1 MFVLDTVAVL
11 ATSRAG
17 NIGFLLVT
25 DVETKYI
32 YIYCYKNKSEVAE
45 EVINYVKK
53 FQRLSGIN
61 LKQLHSD
68 QGTEFVNQRIIEF
81 CTQERI
87 KFTTS
92 AAYVPQHNGI
102 AERSNQYILSKMRQL
117 INMLEIEKS
126 FYWDFAAYYS
136 AYITNRVTEGGTDIS
151 SFERIYNKKP
161 KLYRFYIFG
170 SLIVYVQKTENK
182 IQSKGTYG
190 YFMGYNPATGEAL
203 IVVKIS
209 RYLIKT
215 RDFISIG
222 SSENLFGNEEENIQ
236 SEIKNPLNI
245 GESDQNKNTRQV
257 ETNVIDT
264 DTIQNEN
271 NEDTFVRRSTRVTKV
286 PDKLTYDQENISNL
300 FLFEEAGFVFQFP
313 ELFNYATALVSKD
326 FTIPKS
332 FHQIK
337 HKPESD
343 KWYEAYDKE
352 LKKIELMGKME
363 LIKNETVRNKQAVI
377 PIMELFSKKYDNIS
391 KQNIFKCRFVARGDL
406 QEDYLKFYSP
416 ASRLELIRFFNFI
429 VAKENYLC
437 TQLDIGNA
445 FLNAKL
451 DTEYLYSLPQKLKI
465 QNPTKV
471 WKSSQAIYGL
481 KEAPLYWH
489 KEISEK
495 LEKAGFIINRKERTI
510 LKHKEKCIIGLIYVD
525 DILFAGRE
533 EKELKW
539 IIYILG
545 EHYKVK
551 QTSNVNNYVGFEI
564 TSDEKYLYLT
574 AKNYIN
580 NLCEAFEIQTEENIP
595 HIVKDWVDKDI
606 DSEVLKHKKKYQ
618 SIIGALTYIN
628 RVCRPDITFQ
638 VNVLAQCASKPSK
651 FNFNCAKKVA
661 KYLLK
666 TKNLG
671 LRYTKGEH
679 VLNIEMFCDASYGML
694 KGGNSMTGYVLKV
707 NKQVVL
713 YKSKKQKTIATSSAE
728 SEILACSLAVKEMK
742 WLKINLKFFGLK
754 FDSGTIKN
762 DNLGAVKKLGVQA
775 SYNGIKQLEIEHYFM
790 KQVIEEE
797 GWIVEH
803 VSANKNDADILTKP
817 VSKKW
822 FIENRDNWM
831 CKEKGKDE

>member
-1 MFVLDTVAVL
+1 
-11 ATSRAG
+11 
-17 NIGFLLVT
+17 
-25 DVETKYI
+25 
-32 YIYCYKNKSEVAE
+32 
-45 EVINYVKK
+45 
-53 FQRLSGIN
+53 
-61 LKQLHSD
+61 
-68 QGTEFVNQRIIEF
+68 
-81 CTQERI
+81 
-87 KFTTS
+87 
-92 AAYVPQHNGI
+92 
-102 AERSNQYILSKMRQL
+102 
-117 INMLEIEKS
+117 
-126 FYWDFAAYYS
+126 
-136 AYITNRVTEGGTDIS
+136 
-151 SFERIYNKKP
+151 
-161 KLYRFYIFG
+161 
-170 SLIVYVQKTENK
+170 
-182 IQSKGTYG
+182 
-190 YFMGYNPATGEAL
+190 MGYNPATAEAL
-203 IVVKIS
+203 IVDKIS
-209 RYLIKT
+209 RHLIKT
-215 RDFISIG
+215 RDFKSIRN
-222 SSENLFGNEEENIQ
+222 SENLFGNEEKNIQ
-236 SEIKNPLNI
+236 SETKNPLNI
-245 GESDQNKNTRQV
+245 GVSNQNENTMQL
-257 ETNVIDT
+257 ETNEIDN
-264 DTIQNEN
+264 DTLQNEN
-271 NEDTFVRRSTRVTKV
+271 NEDNYVRRSTRATKV
-286 PDKLTYDQENISNL
+286 PDRLTYDQANISNL

-337 HKPESD
+337 YKPESD

-363 LIKNETVRNKQAVI
+363 LVNNEKLKNKQNVI

-391 KQNIFKCRFVARGDL
+391 KQSIFKCRFVARGDL
-406 QEDYLKFYSP
+406 QEDYLKFYFP
-416 ASRLELIRFFNFI
+416 AGRLELIRVFIFI
-429 VAKENYLC
+429 VAKENYLW

-465 QNPTKV
+465 QHPNKA
-471 WKSSQAIYGL
+471 WKSSQVIYGL

-495 LEKAGFIINRKERTI
+495 LEKAGFIINQKERTI

-551 QTSNVNNYVGFEI
+551 QTFNVSIYVGFEI

-580 NLCEAFEIQTEENIP
+580 NLCEVFETQTEEGIP
-595 HIVKDWVDKDI
+595 HAVKEWADKEI
-606 DSEVLKHKKKYQ
+606 DSEVLEQKKKYQ
-618 SIIGALTYIN
+618 SIISTLTYIN

-638 VNVLAQCASKPSK
+638 VNVLAQCMNKPTK
-651 FNFNCAKKVA
+651 FNFNYAKKVA

-666 TKNLG
+666 TKNMG

-713 YKSKKQKTIATSSAE
+713 YKSKKHKTIATISTE
-728 SEILACSLAVKEMK
+728 SEILACSLAVKEIK
-742 WLKINLKFFGLK
+742 WLKIILNFFGLK
-754 FDSGTIKN
+754 FGSGTIKN

-790 KQVIEEE
+790 K
-797 GWIVEH
+797 
-803 VSANKNDADILTKP
+803 
-817 VSKKW
+817 
-822 FIENRDNWM
+822 
-831 CKEKGKDE
+831 